1 MDDLILVPFGI
12 MLVLR
17 LVPAEVMQRC
27 RLQADAISLIPSS
40 YIAASVFI
48 GLRVLLA

>member
-1 MDDLILVPFGI
+1 
-12 MLVLR
+12 MLV

-27 RLQADAISLIPSS
+27 RLQADAISLISSS

-48 GLRVLLA
+48 ALRLLLA